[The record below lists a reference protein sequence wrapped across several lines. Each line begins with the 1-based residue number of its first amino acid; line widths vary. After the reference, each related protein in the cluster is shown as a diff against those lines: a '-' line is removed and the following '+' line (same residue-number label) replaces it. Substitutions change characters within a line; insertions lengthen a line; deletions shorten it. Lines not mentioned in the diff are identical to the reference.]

1 MVDQPLGAITLEH
14 PPVLLAQ
21 RERHNP
27 APLGPKKVRSVRVEQ
42 IAALIDEGAPSI
54 TLLNRTRKR
63 AERLAEE
70 LGGPVRVV
78 DWDARNAAI
87 KDAALL
93 TNTTT
98 LGMTGKAALDISLD
112 ALPIEALVNDVVYVP
127 LETPLLVA
135 ARARGNAT
143 VDGLGML
150 LHQGRPGFAA
160 WFGVDPQVTD
170 DLRRH
175 VLSGT
180 GG

>member
-1 MVDQPLGAITLEH
+1 
-14 PPVLLAQ
+14 
-21 RERHNP
+21 
-27 APLGPKKVRSVRVEQ
+27 
-42 IAALIDEGAPSI
+42 
-54 TLLNRTRKR
+54 
-63 AERLAEE
+63 
-70 LGGPVRVV
+70 
-78 DWDARNAAI
+78 
-87 KDAALL
+87 
-93 TNTTT
+93 